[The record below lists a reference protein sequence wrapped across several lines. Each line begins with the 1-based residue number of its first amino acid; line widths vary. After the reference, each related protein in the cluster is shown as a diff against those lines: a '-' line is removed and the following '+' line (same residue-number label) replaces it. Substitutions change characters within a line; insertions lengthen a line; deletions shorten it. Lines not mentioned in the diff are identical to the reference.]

1 MGIDRHEP
9 STRQVLENI
18 SSFQGSRELFVVHG
32 WFQFFNRFSGYD
44 DEVSLQFSKT
54 FDGDR
59 SQVGAIV
66 LTVSEQ
72 SISHATG
79 LPMEGERWFK
89 KGKLNRDQIN
99 RLLKP
104 EFHLVKLGK
113 GFPSYFLYEEWQ
125 QSSSFYRSSLLVRVD
140 IL

>member
-1 MGIDRHEP
+1 MGIDHYEP

-18 SSFQGSRELFVVHG
+18 SSFQASRELFAAYG

-59 SQVGAIV
+59 AQVRDIV
-66 LTVSEQ
+66 LVVSEQ

-79 LPMEGERWFK
+79 LPMEGKRWFK
-89 KGKLNRDQIN
+89 KGKLIRDQIN

-104 EFHLVKLGK
+104 EFHLVKLEK
-113 GFPSYFLYEEWQ
+113 GFPRYFLYEKWQ
-125 QSSSFYRSSLLVRVD
+125 HVLF